1 MLTKRQT
8 AIFKTIVDEF
18 TRTAEPVGSKKLMD
32 LLDFN
37 CSSATIRNEM
47 AALEDLGLLEKTHT
61 SSGRIPSSRG
71 YRFYVENLMEREL
84 DDGVKHSLQ
93 AVFQE
98 RHYSMDEIVK
108 KSCDILSQMTSLTSV
123 VLGPESRYQTLQHI
137 QLFPLSDTSAVAV
150 FITDHGHTENK
161 TFHFNTAVS
170 VEDIKTCCNL
180 LNDKLSGTPINEVVE
195 RMQQIEPLL
204 ASHIA
209 RHEVLF
215 EAFVNAFMRFA
226 TDHVYCS
233 GQSNMLY
240 QPEFADIEKLKELG
254 LGLEDRISTTVGL
267 LSGGQRQA
275 LTLLMST
282 IVTPKLLLL
291 DEHTAALDPKTA
303 ASVMDITERIVKEN
317 HITTLMI
324 THNMKQAL
332 EYGNKTIIL
341 NEGKIVKVL
350 EGEERKNTTVDDL
363 LNMYDF
369 V

>member
-137 QLFPLSDTSAVAV
+137 QLFPLSATSAVAV

-170 VEDIKTCCNL
+170 ACSRLSRCWPAILPVTRCCL
-180 LNDKLSGTPINEVVE
+180 KPSLMHSCGL
-195 RMQQIEPLL
+195 
-204 ASHIA
+204 
-209 RHEVLF
+209 
-215 EAFVNAFMRFA
+215 
-226 TDHVYCS
+226 
-233 GQSNMLY
+233 
-240 QPEFADIEKLKELG
+240 QP
-254 LGLEDRISTTVGL
+254 T
-267 LSGGQRQA
+267 
-275 LTLLMST
+275 MY
-282 IVTPKLLLL
+282 
-291 DEHTAALDPKTA
+291 TAADRAICCISRNSQISK
-303 ASVMDITERIVKEN
+303 S
-317 HITTLMI
+317 
-324 THNMKQAL
+324 
-332 EYGNKTIIL
+332 
-341 NEGKIVKVL
+341 
-350 EGEERKNTTVDDL
+350 
-363 LNMYDF
+363 
-369 V
+369 

>member
-240 QPEFADIEKLKELG
+240 QPEFADIEKLKELMKM
-254 LGLEDRISTTVGL
+254 LEDSSLFRQLANHEGDVAIEI
-267 LSGGQRQA
+267 GGDNELIQA
-275 LTLLMST
+275 NNVAVVSSKF
-282 IVTPKLLLL
+282 KLNE
-291 DEHTAALDPKTA
+291 DE
-303 ASVMDITERIVKEN
+303 EGE
-317 HITTLMI
+317 LMI
-324 THNMKQAL
+324 VGPTRMQYSRVVAL
-332 EYGNKTIIL
+332 MEYMS
-341 NEGKIVKVL
+341 KVI
-350 EGEERKNTTVDDL
+350 EDL
-363 LNMYDF
+363 YRSENR
-369 V
+369 